1 MRFLNS
7 RIEKKNKKETKTPP
21 TTTFQIKKW
30 QEASVE
36 LINPSTNENYKCRTK
51 KNKIKIYTKCI
62 II

>member
-51 KNKIKIYTKCI
+51 IK
-62 II
+62 